1 MTHLDVKDYVQ
12 TKERVLQITK
22 TVCHGRRDDREH
34 CQSRILLIR
43 PYDRRVQQRYLA
55 CVKCK
60 ILSEASFKLKQKKKV
75 TKRMHARASFF

>member
-1 MTHLDVKDYVQ
+1 MG
-12 TKERVLQITK
+12 EE
-22 TVCHGRRDDREH
+22 DDREH

-75 TKRMHARASFF
+75 TKKDACTCILFLRE